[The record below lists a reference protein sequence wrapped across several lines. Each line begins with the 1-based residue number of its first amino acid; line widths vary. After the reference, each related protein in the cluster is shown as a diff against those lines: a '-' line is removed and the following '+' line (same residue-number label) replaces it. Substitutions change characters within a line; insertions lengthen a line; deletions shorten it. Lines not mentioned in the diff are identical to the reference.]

1 MFLIRDLSDDHKFG
15 YEGGEEFLKKVLK
28 IEKSQ
33 KPELKALRQNLDST
47 FSNVTCFLMPQLGTK
62 IEKDNDF
69 DGRWSKLDAEF
80 LDHLQVLVANILTID
95 NLAVKK
101 VYEEPLYA
109 EEYSEFVGQYV
120 DLFKTSKLPA
130 LNAVH
135 EITVENHMQILIAK
149 YMAIYENDIE
159 MAKSM
164 LRSSNQL
171 DQVHK
176 TAKESAA
183 RHFLTEIK
191 MGTKD
196 QAQEYKEILEV
207 NIELLFTE
215 WKVGAKETID
225 QWAEVD
231 LKNREEVIAKQV
243 EEELL
248 AEMSRRE
255 IEEKNRADELERR
268 KAEAI
273 LRAQELVRR
282 DEEEIKRV
290 AEVSTRDA
298 EEKKRRD
305 EELTRRA
312 EEQKRRD
319 LELIRRKEELE
330 RRDLELKTREEE
342 LLRRQT
348 VEDLRVAEEKV
359 RQEDETRR
367 KAAAEPTKVEDEEEY
382 EYE

>member
-15 YEGGEEFLKKVLK
+15 YEGGEEFLKQVLT
-28 IEKSQ
+28 IEKTQ
-33 KPELKALRQNLDST
+33 KPELKTLRQNLYST
-47 FSNVTCFLMPQLGTK
+47 FDNVTCFLMPQLGTK

-80 LDHLQVLVANILTID
+80 LDHLQVLVNNILTVD
-95 NLAVKK
+95 SLAVKK

-109 EEYSEFVGQYV
+109 EEYAEFVGQYV
-120 DLFKTSKLPA
+120 DLFKTSKLPE
-130 LNAVH
+130 LGVVH

-159 MAKSM
+159 MAKST

-176 TAKESAA
+176 TAKENAA
-183 RHFLTEIK
+183 RNFLGEIK

-207 NIELLFTE
+207 NLELLFAE

-225 QWAEVD
+225 QWLEVD
-231 LKNREEVIAKQV
+231 LKNREELIAKQV
-243 EEELL
+243 EEELA
-248 AEMSRRE
+248 AETKRRDD
-255 IEEKNRADELERR
+255 EEKNRADELLRR
-268 KAEAI
+268 KTEAV
-273 LRAQELVRR
+273 LRAEELVRR
-282 DEEEIKRV
+282 DDEEIKRA
-290 AEVSTRDA
+290 AEVAVRDA

-305 EELTRRA
+305 EELIRRS

-319 LELIRRKEELE
+319 LELTRRKEELE
-330 RRDLELKTREEE
+330 RRDLELKAREEE
-342 LLRRQT
+342 LLRRQA
-348 VEDLRVAEEKV
+348 VEDLRIAEEKV
-359 RQEDETRR
+359 RQQDEISR
-367 KAAAEPTKVEDEEEY
+367 KSAAEPAKVDEEEY
-382 EYE
+382 EYEE